1 MKKGLLAFSLA
12 ALLGTSFIAGNQ
24 TEAASVTGPGGTSRI
39 DYLRG
44 SDEIYWSVKPN
55 TSWPYQFLGYV
66 TFGYG
71 ASGSVPVASAGV
83 GLEDGLVDA
92 RGSGYCSA
100 TLSGTAYALDGDTFT
115 VLPGV
120 TTYYTR

>member
-24 TEAASVTGPGGTSRI
+24 TEAASAIGPGGTSTI
-39 DYLRG
+39 DYLSG
-44 SDEIYWSVKPN
+44 SDKIYWSVKPN
-55 TSWPYQFLGYV
+55 TSWPYQFQGYV

-71 ASGSVPVASAGV
+71 ASGSVPVASLGV
-83 GLEDGLVDA
+83 GLRGGLVDA
-92 RGSGYCSA
+92 RGSGFCSA
-100 TLSGTAYALDGDTFT
+100 TLNGTAYALDGSTFT
-115 VLPGV
+115 VLPRV